1 MKHSLKK
8 WIAFMGTVLALFMV
22 ASSFAYAADGP
33 RGYSPGK
40 KDGVPYSGVG
50 ALCAVLE
57 PGEYTETSKEASLRD
72 ALLYYRMVTDHPMTT
87 GWLTLEMN
95 WDLNLK
101 GGSGK
106 GWGDSVFE
114 PDTYTG
120 TFLEDYSI
128 KARKFVWY
136 VTGTWYG
143 TGDLAGISVDYTSEQ
158 VDPSQAP
165 PDICGGTPA
174 LGFETIEG
182 YIYGIDSP

>member
-8 WIAFMGTVLALFMV
+8 WIAFMGTVLVLFMV
-22 ASSFAYAADGP
+22 ASTFAYAANGP

-40 KDGVPYSGVG
+40 QDGVAYSGVG

-57 PGEYTETSKEASLRD
+57 PGEYIETDKEATLRD

-106 GWGDSVFE
+106 GWGESIFE

-120 TFLEDYSI
+120 TFLEEYSI

-136 VTGTWYG
+136 VTGIWYG
-143 TGDLAGISVDYTSEQ
+143 TGDLEGISVDYTSEQ
-158 VDPSQAP
+158 LDPSQAP
-165 PDICGGTPA
+165 PDICGGAPV

-182 YIYGIDSP
+182 YIYGID

>member
-1 MKHSLKK
+1 MGRNKRN
-8 WIAFMGTVLALFMV
+8 FMTSVFALLFV
-22 ASSFAYAADGP
+22 ASNFANAVEGP
-33 RGYSPGK
+33 RGYSPGNQQ
-40 KDGVPYSGVG
+40 DVVPYSGVG
-50 ALCAVLE
+50 ALCEILL
-57 PGEYTETSKEASLRD
+57 PGIYTETDKEASLRD
-72 ALLYYRMVTDHPMTT
+72 ALLYYRMVTNHPMTT

-106 GWGDSVFE
+106 SWGGSTFE
-114 PDTYTG
+114 PDTYSG
-120 TFLEDYSI
+120 TFIEDYSI
-128 KARKFVWY
+128 KARRFVWY

-143 TGDLAGISVDYTSEQ
+143 TGDLEGITVDYTSEQ

-174 LGFETIEG
+174 IGFETIEG